1 MKKAGI
7 LIGILIGACFLVARV
22 LAQDTEPPLEL
33 PIGDTSPTATVTAT
47 DTETIPSGVTAFETV
62 TPTSEQVNAAEEA
75 ETGGEL
81 YLLSGIS
88 LLAGLGLYFI
98 KKYFDLKKH
107 VL

>member
-7 LIGILIGACFLVARV
+7 LTGILIAGCFLVVRG

-33 PIGDTSPTATVTAT
+33 PIGDSSPTATVTV
-47 DTETIPSGVTAFETV
+47 IPTSTPEVVLYTTV
-62 TPTSEQVNAAEEA
+62 TPTSEQVENVVEEA

-107 VL
+107 IL